1 MEKPFTHHPSSY
13 RDPSGFIFTR
23 DNNLYRQVNK
33 IFAADYDYFISSGC
47 YAKLV
52 AEQLLVPHEV
62 ISENLT
68 GSAEWHTTLMP
79 ATIPFITYPYEWSFD
94 MLKNAALLTLRLLKE
109 AIGFGMILKD
119 ATPYNIQ
126 WMQGRLVFI
135 DTLSFEKYNEA
146 EPWVAYHQ
154 FCEQFLGPLLLMHYR
169 KMPLQPLL
177 LAWPEGIPL
186 NVTKSLLPSRS
197 RFSLYTYLH
206 IHLNAKVSSKSK
218 PGEAKKVTFTKQ
230 KLLNLVNSLESL
242 VKRLTLPPQKS
253 TWSEYYEEASGRD
266 NYLEEKKKMISEWT
280 ASLQGVSMA
289 ADLGANDGVFAQLLA
304 KQKIYTLAA
313 DLDPYC
319 INNLY
324 HAIKKSDEKNIQPLI
339 ADLSNP
345 SPAIGLNNEE
355 RSSLTARIK
364 VDLGLALALI
374 HHLAIGR
381 NIPFEKIAEFFA
393 GICKKYLVIEFV
405 PKTDEKVTLMLSGK
419 KDIYQNYSE
428 TGFSEAFQPY
438 FHISRKEAIAGSG
451 RVLYLMT
458 KHES

>member
-1 MEKPFTHHPSSY
+1 MEKTFTYHPSSY
-13 RDPSGFIFTR
+13 RDPSGFIFTK
-23 DNNLYRQVNK
+23 DHNLYRQVNK
-33 IFAADYDYFISSGC
+33 VFAADYDHFISSGC

-52 AEQLLVPHEV
+52 AEHLLVPHEM

-68 GSAEWHTTLMP
+68 GSAEWHATLKP

-94 MLKNAALLTLRLLKE
+94 MLKDAALLTLRLLKE
-109 AIGFGMILKD
+109 SIGFGMILKD

-126 WMQGRLVFI
+126 WMQGRMIFI
-135 DTLSFEKYNEA
+135 DTLSFEKYNET
-146 EPWVAYHQ
+146 EPWIAYRQ

-186 NVTKSLLPSRS
+186 NVTRSLLPVRS

-206 IHLNAKVSSKSK
+206 IHLNAKIGSRSK
-218 PGEAKKVTFTKQ
+218 PGEAKKVIFTKQ

-242 VKRLTLPPQKS
+242 VKRLTLTPKKS

-280 ASLQGVSMA
+280 ASLEGVRTA

-304 KQKIYTLAA
+304 GQKIYTLAA

-324 HAIKKSDEKNIQPLI
+324 HTIKNSGEKNIQPLI
-339 ADLSNP
+339 ADMANP
-345 SPAIGLNNEE
+345 SPAIGVNNEE
-355 RSSLTARIK
+355 RSSLRDRLR

-374 HHLAIGR
+374 HHLVIGR
-381 NIPFEKIAEFFA
+381 NIPFERVAEFFA

-405 PKTDEKVTLMLSGK
+405 PKTDEKVKLMLSGK
-419 KDIYQNYSE
+419 KDIYQAYSE
-428 TGFSEAFQPY
+428 TGFSEAFQRY
-438 FHISRKEAIAGSG
+438 FHITGKQAIGGSG

-458 KHES
+458 QHES